1 MSVSVNLYEQYNL
14 VYYSGVIISHKDHQ
28 KLECHLL
35 FLFLIFK
42 DRPDP
47 VTSSPGRDL
56 PPFEDEDDE
65 AMAPDGQDRHGAEG
79 FGEEDGDQE
88 EDDGEHLF
96 GDNMEND
103 YRPMPQLDR

>member
-1 MSVSVNLYEQYNL
+1 MSSL
-14 VYYSGVIISHKDHQ
+14 I
-28 KLECHLL
+28 
-35 FLFLIFK
+35 LFLIFQ